1 MKKLFLLS
9 VFAIVSTLGLYA
21 QMTQGHIS
29 YKIDASTDNPDMQMA
44 IGMMQGSTMDIY
56 FKDKTTRSE
65 MKMGS
70 MMTVTTITDETS
82 KDVLMLMSGMMGNIA
97 VKSNLSEYED
107 SREEQPKFEVSFTDE
122 TKDFLGYTCKK
133 AVLTS
138 EDGLE
143 SVFWYTEEIM
153 ASKKGQSYLNE
164 EIPGFPMQFELN
176 NQGMKMSMTV
186 TALEEKLEKKKS
198 SSLFDMTIPAGY
210 KEMTM
215 EELGSMGM

>member
-1 MKKLFLLS
+1 
-9 VFAIVSTLGLYA
+9 
-21 QMTQGHIS
+21 MTQGHIS